1 MPGSSKGER
10 GTGPAVKSPRTPKC
24 SRCRNHG
31 FDVRLKGHGA
41 CSWRRC
47 QCPKCYLIA
56 ERQRIMAA
64 QKALRKQ
71 QQREEEEAGEGER
84 EGGRFRDRDR
94 DGDGEESALA
104 AQPSHSSA
112 SPEQASGQLPSAAPP
127 EGERSVPDRRNPSLG
142 QDGRQGIGDR
152 KDTPLAHVLHT
163 SGSFDHPALYQEVS
177 TTSKEQ
183 AERNSMSGG
192 FYRNILPPKLYTGY
206 CSSVYSYHP
215 FSMGF
220 PMNQAGYKGAPMPTG
235 MCASRGSFRPVQGSL
250 GAFHPNPM
258 LEKTAHNRTERAQT
272 RPPYIPPLMA
282 PRASETAGEIEVT
295 AETATDSQD
304 SGMICLGS
312 QSSSQESN

>member
-1 MPGSSKGER
+1 MPGSSKAER
-10 GTGPAVKSPRTPKC
+10 GGGTAAAKTPRTPKC

-71 QQREEEEAGEGER
+71 QQREEEMGLASPPQPAAGASPPVAPEQLA
-84 EGGRFRDRDR
+84 
-94 DGDGEESALA
+94 ALA
-104 AQPSHSSA
+104 PSPATTSS
-112 SPEQASGQLPSAAPP
+112 QP
-127 EGERSVPDRRNPSLG
+127 EGETSLPDRRAPSLG
-142 QDGRQGIGDR
+142 VEDRQGGGER
-152 KDTPLAHVLHT
+152 KDCSSAYMVHPSTQ
-163 SGSFDHPALYQEVS
+163 FDHPALYQEVA
-177 TTSKEQ
+177 SKEQ
-183 AERNSMSGG
+183 AERNLVSSG

-215 FSMGF
+215 FSMGY
-220 PMNQAGYKGAPMPTG
+220 PMNQPGCKGAPMPAG

-258 LEKTAHNRTERAQT
+258 LMRDNGCGLHSNYYSPAPFLGSRLFSG
-272 RPPYIPPLMA
+272 PPYIPPLMT
-282 PRASETAGEIEVT
+282 PRPSETSGEIEVT
-295 AETATDSQD
+295 ADSATDSQD

-312 QSSSQESN
+312 QTTSQESN

>member
-71 QQREEEEAGEGER
+71 QQREEEE
-84 EGGRFRDRDR
+84 
-94 DGDGEESALA
+94 EE
-104 AQPSHSSA
+104 PSHSSA
-112 SPEQASGQLPSAAPP
+112 SPEQGSGQLPSAEPP
-127 EGERSVPDRRNPSLG
+127 QGERSVPDRRGPSLG
-142 QDGRQGIGDR
+142 QDGRQATGDR

-258 LEKTAHNRTERAQT
+258 LMRDNGCGLHSPYYSPPPFLGSRLFSG
-272 RPPYIPPLMA
+272 PPYIPPLMA
-282 PRASETAGEIEVT
+282 PRANETAGEIEVT